1 MRSLVAT
8 LLVALLWPITIT
20 AQVPSLSPFDLK
32 NLKGKEASKIIETKI
47 KECQAMATYL
57 ADLIQKSPQGSD
69 ILSQALDLFQG
80 VIYQLNKLKG
90 DLSAPPGSLSITL
103 PPIPPSPPYPLD
115 LYKKLLNVYSSI
127 AQQLEAANL
136 SAKLLKEELDTLES
150 EIKDLTAQWLA
161 LKEKSPPPP
170 DYYLV
175 LAQLINSQAQYVS
188 KNLKLS
194 HVTGKIQALSSLQTQ
209 TDKLLKKVFF
219 HLKLG
224 AKDLKE
230 AQANANEKE
239 AALEKIRAQVRRELT
254 RLNRL
259 AALLEVKKRRII
271 QKLQTP
277 KLKPQEKKILQMEKE
292 RLEVLQEEIQLKRKK
307 ASQKERKALLD
318 FAEASFQLQ
327 WIKCYMKVCTRKERI
342 QNLELWKKR
351 LTRIRNYLESTKIE
365 FNRIQATSEIINSK
379 LIALEQIT
387 PPPQE
392 KEAIQSLTEAY
403 RRMLNTINSLAQ
415 TYQENIGKCKNL
427 ILEMGYTLNLLKRR
441 AGGLDRLYAWFT
453 ENRKAITKR
462 VKTVL
467 YYPIITLGETPFT
480 LATIL
485 EFFLILTIGILVVRL
500 LRRKAYKI
508 LTERFAMSPG
518 SVNSLTT
525 LIYYV
530 LILVV
535 FLIALSGVGVNL
547 KQVTIIFGALGV
559 GIGFGLQT
567 IANNFVSG
575 IILLTERSIEAGD
588 IVELEDGTTGEVRRI
603 SIRSTVIRT
612 YDGLDIIVPNSEL
625 VSGRVTTWTYQDD
638 WRRLRIPF
646 GVAYG
651 TDPQKVAQIAREAA
665 LSVPSTIEDAFHPI
679 QVWFEGFGDSSLDFV
694 LVVWI
699 RMHHLKSKTGL
710 RSDYYY
716 ALYRKLTEAGIE
728 IPFPQQDIH
737 IRNIYPEAAEALKGI
752 KEEKETPPEG
762 S

>member
-1 MRSLVAT
+1 MRFLAAT
-8 LLVALLWPITIT
+8 LLVLLSWSIKVM
-20 AQVPSLSPFDLK
+20 AQGPVLTPLQPE
-32 NLKGKEASKIIETKI
+32 NLQGKKASKIIEVKI
-47 KECQAMATYL
+47 KECQEMANYL
-57 ADLIQKSPQGSD
+57 ANLLQQSPQGSD
-69 ILSQALDLFQG
+69 TLSQALDLFQG
-80 VIYQLNKLKG
+80 VIYQLIKLKG
-90 DLSAPPGSLSITL
+90 DLGAPPESLSITL
-103 PPIPPSPPYPLD
+103 PTIPPTPPYPLD
-115 LYKKLLNVYSSI
+115 LYEKLLKVYTSI

-150 EIKDLTAQWLA
+150 EIKDLMAQWLA
-161 LKEKSPPPP
+161 LKKKSPPPP

-188 KNLKLS
+188 KTLKLS
-194 HVTGKIQALSSLQTQ
+194 RINNKIEALSSLQTR
-209 TDKLLKKVFF
+209 TDQLLNKVFS

-224 AKDLKE
+224 AKDLKA
-230 AQANANEKE
+230 AQAEADKE
-239 AALEKIRAQVRRELT
+239 AAILEKVRAQVRRELT
-254 RLNRL
+254 RLNRQ

-271 QKLQTP
+271 QKLQESKLTP
-277 KLKPQEKKILQMEKE
+277 VEKKTLQLEKE
-292 RLEVLQEEIQLKRKK
+292 QLEILQEESQLRRKM

-318 FAEASFQLQ
+318 FAEASFKLQ
-327 WIKCYMKVCTRKERI
+327 WIKCYMKVCTRKEKI

-351 LTRIRNYLESTKIE
+351 LTRVKNYLGSTRIE

-379 LIALEQIT
+379 LIALEQMI
-387 PPPQE
+387 PPPKE
-392 KEAIQSLTEAY
+392 KRAVQDLMAAY
-403 RRMLNTINSLAQ
+403 RRILSTINSLAQ
-415 TYQENIGKCKNL
+415 TYQENMGKAKNL
-427 ILEMGYTLNLLKRR
+427 ILEMGYTLNLLKKRE
-441 AGGLDRLYAWFT
+441 GGLDRFYTWFT
-453 ENRKAITKR
+453 ENRKAIAEKT
-462 VKTVL
+462 KTVL
-467 YYPIITLGETPFT
+467 YYPLITLGKTPFT

-485 EFFLILTIGILVVRL
+485 EFILIITIGIFIVRL
-500 LRRKAYKI
+500 LRKKAYKI
-508 LTERFAMSPG
+508 LTERFSLSPG

-525 LIYYV
+525 LIYYALV
-530 LILVV
+530 LIV
-535 FLIALSGVGVNL
+535 FLIALANIGVDM

-588 IVELEDGTTGEVRRI
+588 IVELEDGITGEVKRI

-625 VSGRVTTWTYQDD
+625 VSGRVTTWTYEDD

-651 TDPQKVAQIAREAA
+651 TDPNKVAKIAKEAA

-679 QVWFEGFGDSSLDFV
+679 QVWFEGFGDSSLNFV

-699 RMHHLKSKTGL
+699 RMHKLKSRTGL
-710 RSDYYY
+710 KSDYYY
-716 ALYRKLTEAGIE
+716 ALYKKLTEAGIE

-737 IRNIYPEAAEALKGI
+737 IRSVYPQVVENLERLKG
-752 KEEKETPPEG
+752 KGPPPEG